1 MIACLGTTH
10 RFRQPPGTRGARRD
24 VQGQALLLLLCSEEA
39 ENQFLT
45 NPRKSVLGDGFQ
57 ARGDAAQSDETVL
70 QPNSTV
76 P

>member
-1 MIACLGTTH
+1 ML
-10 RFRQPPGTRGARRD
+10 FL
-24 VQGQALLLLLCSEEA
+24 VCSEEA

-57 ARGDAAQSDETVL
+57 ARGDAAQADETVL
-70 QPNSTV
+70 QPRSTV